1 MEQMREALDALL
13 AAIRT
18 SEEYKN
24 YQDIKARIHEKP
36 EVEKRVN
43 DFRKRNYQMQNQN
56 DSDLFK
62 DMDKLEREK
71 TRICENPLAAEYL
84 AAELAFCRIIQ
95 EINWEFVEKL
105 DFEVGFENEG
115 E

>member
-36 EVEKRVN
+36 EVEKRVAE
-43 DFRKRNYQMQNQN
+43 FRKRNYQLQNQK
-56 DSDLFK
+56 DADLFGE
-62 DMDKLEREK
+62 MDKLEREK
-71 TRICENPLAAEYL
+71 YL
-84 AAELAFCRIIQ
+84 AAELAFCRVIQ

>member
-36 EVEKRVN
+36 EVEKRVAE
-43 DFRKRNYQMQNQN
+43 FRKRNYQLQNQK
-56 DSDLFK
+56 DADLFGE
-62 DMDKLEREK
+62 MDKLEREK
-71 TRICENPLAAEYL
+71 SKICENSLAAEYL
-84 AAELAFCRIIQ
+84 CGRTGILPRHSGDQLGVCRKTR
-95 EINWEFVEKL
+95 F
-105 DFEVGFENEG
+105 
-115 E
+115 

>member
-13 AAIRT
+13 AAIRS

-36 EVEKRVN
+36 EVEKRVAE
-43 DFRKRNYQMQNQN
+43 FRKRNYQLQ
-56 DSDLFK
+56 
-62 DMDKLEREK
+62 DKLEREK
-71 TRICENPLAAEYL
+71 SKICENSLAAEYL
-84 AAELAFCRIIQ
+84 AAELAFCRVIQ

>member
-13 AAIRT
+13 AAIRS

-36 EVEKRVN
+36 EVEKRVAE
-43 DFRKRNYQMQNQN
+43 FRKRNYQLQNQK
-56 DSDLFK
+56 DADLFGE
-62 DMDKLEREK
+62 MDKLEREK
-71 TRICENPLAAEYL
+71 SKICENSL
-84 AAELAFCRIIQ
+84 AAELAFCRVIQ

>member
-36 EVEKRVN
+36 EVEKRVAE
-43 DFRKRNYQMQNQN
+43 FRKRNYQLQN
-56 DSDLFK
+56 
-62 DMDKLEREK
+62 
-71 TRICENPLAAEYL
+71 
-84 AAELAFCRIIQ
+84 
-95 EINWEFVEKL
+95 
-105 DFEVGFENEG
+105 
-115 E
+115 

>member
-36 EVEKRVN
+36 EVEKRVAE
-43 DFRKRNYQMQNQN
+43 
-56 DSDLFK
+56 
-62 DMDKLEREK
+62 MDKLEREK
-71 TRICENPLAAEYL
+71 SKICENSLAAEYL
-84 AAELAFCRIIQ
+84 AAELAFCRVIQ